1 MKWYPWLRP
10 HFEKLIES
18 YQAGRGHHA
27 LLIQALPGMGDDAL
41 IYAITRFLMC
51 QQPQG
56 HKSCGKCRGCQLMQ
70 AGTHPDYY
78 TLEPEKGKSALGI
91 DAVREVSEKLYEH
104 ARLSG
109 AKVVW
114 LKDAAQLTEAAANAL
129 LKTLEEPPERTVFFL
144 ITDQPAALLPTIV
157 SRCRVV
163 RFHPLT
169 EEACQKRLIALG
181 QSPEMAKK
189 KARIAEGCVGRALEI
204 DDGQLDLRMELTH
217 NVFSVHHPADALGVV
232 NMYKEDKERQKLV
245 LDTLEIALRDIL
257 VQQAGGASVADAGYA
272 REALDYASRVPLSGG
287 LTLMETLRRARV
299 MLASNVAFTSA
310 FETVL
315 LQISEEYAKWPW

>member
-1 MKWYPWLRP
+1 
-10 HFEKLIES
+10 
-18 YQAGRGHHA
+18 
-27 LLIQALPGMGDDAL
+27 
-41 IYAITRFLMC
+41 MC
-51 QQPQG
+51 I
-56 HKSCGKCRGCQLMQ
+56 R
-70 AGTHPDYY
+70 D
-78 TLEPEKGKSALGI
+78 
-91 DAVREVSEKLYEH
+91 R
-104 ARLSG
+104 
-109 AKVVW
+109 
-114 LKDAAQLTEAAANAL
+114 
-129 LKTLEEPPERTVFFL
+129 

-299 MLASNVAFTSA
+299 MLASNVAFASA